1 MQALQRTFQRRG
13 SRKGFFNC
21 QHTQQPSARSPRQ
34 VTLFGA
40 TSLSRLASQDQNP
53 DPRSWSASLRQTTLS
68 WLSTGPARKLTKYTP
83 GEFVLDPNDA
93 GFPDSGLSYRTKFN
107 LNAQVKLPFSHEW
120 FEKAPGFAGHI
131 PLPKMGVLHPSYMA
145 AVTAASQLVK
155 GP

>member
-1 MQALQRTFQRRG
+1 MPTHTTTFRPLPAPGDIVWCHFPQSLGEPGPTPRPALVVG
-13 SRKGFFNC
+13 V
-21 QHTQQPSARSPRQ
+21 SPTDHA
-34 VTLFGA
+34 VMVVYG
-40 TSLSRLASQDQNP
+40 TSQKTD
-53 DPRSWSASLRQTTLS
+53 
-68 WLSTGPARKLTKYTP
+68 KIYP